1 MAEWMEDNHAL
12 AEISKSSRNPFL
24 PSSNRFPIPS
34 EIQEDGLSGK
44 KPKIWS
50 WYKQLYSL
58 NGIRLFLYVHV
69 LSCWPEQHTNV
80 TKGNLYT
87 MEWFLI
93 TWHNSKPIG
102 RRGLYCGEQAC
113 FFRGLGWDG
122 DGGGGKERTSP
133 PRLNLSRHWRVNK
146 RQEGHGWCRHAR
158 TFYLTPFPRRP
169 LTLSALFTFSH
180 KIKEGDWLQE
190 TLGAKSLHEPFGVS
204 HNLPC

>member
-1 MAEWMEDNHAL
+1 MAEWMEDNHVL

-50 WYKQLYSL
+50 WYKQVYSL
-58 NGIRLFLYVHV
+58 NGFFLFSYVHV

-93 TWHNSKPIG
+93 TCHNSKPIG
-102 RRGLYCGEQAC
+102 TRGLYCGEQAC
-113 FFRGLGWDG
+113 LFRGLGCDG
-122 DGGGGKERTSP
+122 DGGGGRERTSP
-133 PRLNLSRHWRVNK
+133 PRLICRGCDWRVNR
-146 RQEGHGWCRHAR
+146 RQGHGWCRHER
-158 TFYLTPFPRRP
+158 TFYLPQLPTSSFD
-169 LTLSALFTFSH
+169 AFC
-180 KIKEGDWLQE
+180 
-190 TLGAKSLHEPFGVS
+190 SL
-204 HNLPC
+204 